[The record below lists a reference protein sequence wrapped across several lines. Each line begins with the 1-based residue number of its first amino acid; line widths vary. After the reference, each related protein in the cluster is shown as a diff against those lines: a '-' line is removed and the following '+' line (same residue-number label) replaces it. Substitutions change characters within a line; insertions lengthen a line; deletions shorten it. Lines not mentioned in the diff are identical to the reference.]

1 MAGERSGDKAMNV
14 CAFLLA
20 STVALRNPF
29 WPVGYNGERE
39 AISPEP
45 KFTAKTEVAQQEEDV
60 KTGLE
65 IASAAERET
74 AVLGGSENR
83 MWIAARKSLKFS
95 GSSLRMNGR
104 ESRQAVMINGRVYGD
119 GDLVSVNFEGMR
131 FTWRVKSLSESGTLK
146 LQRVRMRSLNED
158 EETPKGQSK

>member
-1 MAGERSGDKAMNV
+1 MACERSGDKAMNAAALV
-14 CAFLLA
+14 LA

-45 KFTAKTEVAQQEEDV
+45 KYAAKVETAPQEEDV

-74 AVLGGSENR
+74 AVQGGSENR
-83 MWIAARKSLKFS
+83 MWVAARKSLNFS
-95 GSSLRMNGR
+95 DGSLRTNGTK
-104 ESRQAVMINGRVYGD
+104 SRQAIMINGRVYGD
-119 GDLVSVNFEGMR
+119 GDLVSANFEGMR
-131 FTWRVKSLSESGTLK
+131 FTWKVKSLSESGTLK

-158 EETPKGQSK
+158 EETKGQTK

>member
-1 MAGERSGDKAMNV
+1 MTTP
-14 CAFLLA
+14 LLIA
-20 STVALRNPF
+20 AALAATIPLRNPF

-45 KFTAKTEVAQQEEDV
+45 KFATKSETAPKEEDV

-95 GSSLRMNGR
+95 GNSLRINGR
-104 ESRQAVMINGRVYGD
+104 ESRQAIMINGRVYSD
-119 GDLVSVNFEGMR
+119 GDLVSANFEGMR
-131 FTWRVKSLSESGTLK
+131 FTWRVKSLSDSGTLK
-146 LQRVRMRSLNED
+146 LQRVRMRSLNEE
-158 EETPKGQSK
+158 EETPKGQAK